1 MTGTGFY
8 EQRSFSP
15 TGLGVVIAL
24 HAAALGALALAKPAV
39 FVDAVRG
46 PLRIIEIDVPD
57 DPPPVPPPPTPQV
70 ESTMPQVTRIDTP
83 ATVVDLPFERPVV
96 TSPPAPPPPLPGPAG
111 TAVSGT
117 GAAVPELPPMRID
130 AEFDPR
136 FADMIQPPYPPSEE
150 RAQREGSVRLRVT
163 IGADGR
169 VKAVER
175 LSATSDA
182 FWRAAE
188 RHALARWR
196 FRPATVDGRAVESR
210 KVLSLHFRLEG

>member
-1 MTGTGFY
+1 
-8 EQRSFSP
+8 
-15 TGLGVVIAL
+15 
-24 HAAALGALALAKPAV
+24 
-39 FVDAVRG
+39 
-46 PLRIIEIDVPD
+46 
-57 DPPPVPPPPTPQV
+57 
-70 ESTMPQVTRIDTP
+70 
-83 ATVVDLPFERPVV
+83 
-96 TSPPAPPPPLPGPAG
+96 
-111 TAVSGT
+111 
-117 GAAVPELPPMRID
+117 MRID